1 MAMEGSGSDPD
12 SPPATRARLCDNSYS
27 NFEMNLRSGTISLRI
42 SDRFAKTVG
51 GIICPIV
58 IAGASVCLL
67 KQLHSMNG
75 VLSEVA
81 EAFGLF
87 LRVTRPGSIIVE
99 FGVRDPPSEDIFKQ
113 FLQKLKT
120 ELQKLLPSGNFWIDR
135 IEGPANAPAP
145 LEPLV
150 SEVDFARHI
159 LKFVC
164 KELEAEVKA
173 LSSGTVD
180 WLDIKNTIG
189 DLKCLIKEFEEKRTK
204 ISMLS
209 QNGKGKS
216 SILNFLLCLTAD
228 SEVEY
233 KQNNMYLKDLSKTN
247 ARQEMEKIPQV
258 IREEL
263 EKLKEDERKEVF
275 QRMFAKCKRTS
286 TFPHSKMA
294 EALKNEKKS
303 FESLSNYFESSGP
316 NFLQPYLLP
325 VKDITNIHSTTTK
338 CNVRLKYGTVYQ
350 MKIKYFNIEE
360 LQSILYELV
369 TMVKEGSDVGFSA
382 EKDRRDTSRKALAEL
397 FCLLTTY
404 FPDCSFDQNVLQNI
418 GSPGSI
424 QLRQDVKDL
433 AGTSEYY
440 VGDGQDVMQDRIFI
454 RENLQKY
461 VTTQQ
466 IPSEETTLR
475 RRKITALKTIEVYAP
490 CKILIGK
497 ELLEA
502 PGIDESDSLAL
513 KEINDVLNE
522 VNLVL
527 YISDFS
533 FKTSE
538 SEVKEFLLQSGF
550 LQKCVAN
557 LEDQKLFLI
566 AYPEKSSSLRLSPEM
581 AGKESMIFKQQ
592 SDKRQQDLFALER
605 LLQKELAD
613 EFKRNLSTPTLYP
626 VSYASILM
634 KAGDPTE
641 VVRENETLLKLT
653 GMQSF
658 LEEIDHFVFNC
669 AKSSVEEAKDL
680 LCRLEDRAKQHLQY
694 CEKGEVEKWQNLLQN
709 KETMGL
715 LLSSAN
721 ELHENVLKKTLKKLT
736 EARNDLILNTVKPL
750 LKETAEEAVERWNSN
765 KSQINRMGIFNP
777 YYNGRHPAYKLK
789 IYDIV
794 FGYLKMPD
802 FTNFLDE
809 TRNIMEEYKEHAIFD
824 LSEFL
829 SLHFVKDTDKMQRL
843 VRQIAEKEL
852 DAAIGW
858 YMGKK
863 RLPFTKIKLHKL
875 FKEALVHPLK
885 ELLRQVY
892 SMKNI
897 EEAKEKVSKDL
908 KMTLSKANGIFESKL
923 EYELHKTRWK
933 SFTGKMK
940 TRGTNPKSRIWQLVT
955 TSLKNE
961 FKMNEIE
968 KFKSNVSHMIQM
980 VDAALKG
987 TGTTS

>member
-1 MAMEGSGSDPD
+1 MEGSGSDPD
-12 SPPATRARLCDNSYS
+12 SPPARRARLCDNSYS

-42 SDRFAKTVG
+42 SDRFAQTVG

-87 LRVTRPGSIIVE
+87 LRATRPGSIIVE
-99 FGVRDPPSEDIFKQ
+99 FGVRDPPSEDTFKQ

-120 ELQKLLPSGNFWIDR
+120 ELQKLLPSANFWIDR
-135 IEGPANAPAP
+135 IEDPANARAP

-164 KELEAEVKA
+164 SELEAEVKA

-180 WLDIKNTIG
+180 WLDIRNTIG
-189 DLKCLIKEFEEKRTK
+189 DLKCLIKKFEEKRTK

-247 ARQEMEKIPQV
+247 TRQEMAKIPQV

-294 EALKNEKKS
+294 EALKNEKRS
-303 FESLSNYFESSGP
+303 FDSLSNYFESSGS

-369 TMVKEGSDVGFSA
+369 TMVKEGSDVGFST

-404 FPDCSFDQNVLQNI
+404 FPDGSFDQNVLQNI
-418 GSPGSI
+418 ESPGSI

-433 AGTSEYY
+433 AGTSECY
-440 VGDGQDVMQDRIFI
+440 VGDGEDVKQDRIFI

-466 IPSEETTLR
+466 IPSEEITLR

-522 VNLVL
+522 VNLIL
-527 YISDFS
+527 YISDFC

-557 LEDQKLFLI
+557 LENQKLFLI

-581 AGKESMIFKQQ
+581 AGKESSIFEQQ
-592 SDKRQQDLFALER
+592 SEKRKQDLIALER
-605 LLQKELAD
+605 LFQKELAD

-658 LEEIDHFVFNC
+658 LEEIDHFAFNC

-680 LCRLEDRAKQHLQY
+680 LCLLEDTAKQHLQY
-694 CEKGEVEKWQNLLQN
+694 CEKGEVEKWQKLLQN
-709 KETMGL
+709 KESMGL

-721 ELHENVLKKTLKKLT
+721 ERHENVLMKTFKKLK
-736 EARNDLILNTVKPL
+736 EARKDLILNTVKPF
-750 LKETAEEAVERWNSN
+750 LKDTAEEAVERWNSN

-802 FTNFLDE
+802 FTKFLDE
-809 TRNIMEEYKEHAIFD
+809 TRNIMEEYKECAIFD

-829 SLHFVKDTDKMQRL
+829 AIHFEKDTDKMQRL
-843 VRQIAEKEL
+843 VRRIAEKEL

-863 RLPFTKIKLHKL
+863 RLPFTEIKLHKL
-875 FKEALVHPLK
+875 FKEALVHLLK
-885 ELLRQVY
+885 ELLKRVY

-908 KMTLSKANGIFESKL
+908 KMTLSKADVCFESKL
-923 EYELHKTRWK
+923 EFELHEKRWK
-933 SFTGKMK
+933 SFIGKMK

-968 KFKSNVSHMIQM
+968 KFKSNVSNMIQM

-987 TGTTS
+987 TRTTS